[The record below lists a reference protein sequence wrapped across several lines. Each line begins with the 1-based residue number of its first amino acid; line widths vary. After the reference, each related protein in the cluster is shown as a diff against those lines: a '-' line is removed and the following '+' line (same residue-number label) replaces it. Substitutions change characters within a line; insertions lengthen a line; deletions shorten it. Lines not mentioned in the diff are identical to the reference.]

1 MLSETNRNDS
11 KSKQIE
17 ILVCI
22 PAYNAESTIGKAVT
36 LCKEF
41 ADFVVVINDG
51 STDNSELVAREAGAD
66 VITHRKNRGYG
77 GAIKTALEEGL
88 MRNAKVTV
96 TFDADLQHDAKDIP
110 KIIKPILSNETDI
123 VIGSRF
129 LEKNDDVKSYRKF
142 GIKFITW
149 LVRAFS
155 GNNITDAE
163 SGLRAYSLESL
174 KELVPVLETEGMGMS
189 AEIIL
194 KASVSKL
201 KIIEVPRKEMYPKNI
216 QTSSQNPLKHG
227 LTVILTIFKLVIET
241 KPLVAF
247 GIPSFIFFL
256 CSIVSSIFVINFY
269 NEMGRLPLG
278 MTIFTVL
285 LVSIGFFLLLAA
297 MILYVLSRISYRVNF
312 ATKR

>member
-1 MLSETNRNDS
+1 MSEINTNDS

-22 PAYNAESTIGKAVT
+22 PTYNAESTIGTAVT

-41 ADFVVVINDG
+41 ADYVIVINDG
-51 STDNSELVAREAGAD
+51 SSDNSELVAREAGAD
-66 VITHRKNRGYG
+66 VVTHKQNRGYG

-189 AEIIL
+189 AEILL

-256 CSIVSSIFVINFY
+256 SLIFARCIGNSIFS
-269 NEMGRLPLG
+269 
-278 MTIFTVL
+278 FTL
-285 LVSIGFFLLLAA
+285 RDGIRFRSWKIKPTLF
-297 MILYVLSRISYRVNF
+297 IL
-312 ATKR
+312 